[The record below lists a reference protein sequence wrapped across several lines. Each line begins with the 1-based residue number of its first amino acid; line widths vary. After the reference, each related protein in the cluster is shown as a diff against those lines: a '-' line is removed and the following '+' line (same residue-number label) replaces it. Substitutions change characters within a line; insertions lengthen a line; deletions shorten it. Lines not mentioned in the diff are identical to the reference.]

1 MPAVERMRP
10 LLGTFVTIRAQ
21 ESAAL
26 THEQLESAIGSAFRA
41 IERVERMMSSHRGNS
56 DIGRLNRAR
65 PGCHL
70 RVHRWTYFVLREALW
85 LNEASNGAF
94 DCNIGGV
101 LARAGLLP
109 RLRANFARHGLP
121 MCKAIALASYGRVR
135 LRHRVS
141 LDLGGIAKGF
151 AVDLSVRVLRDHG
164 VQGGLVN
171 AGGDLRVFGPR
182 PQAVW
187 VRCPSAPGKQRLV
200 GHLRNGA
207 VATSAS
213 YFMPDAGRDGVTASA
228 IVHPAHGR
236 RLPLAGSVSVVA
248 KSCMQADAL
257 TKIAALRR
265 CVPAVL
271 RQHSQARVIEL

>member
-1 MPAVERMRP
+1 MLVVERMRP

-21 ESAAL
+21 ADASL
-26 THEQLESAIGSAFRA
+26 THEQREAAIGKAFRA
-41 IERVERMMSSHRGNS
+41 IERVERLMSFHRSDS
-56 DIGRLNRAR
+56 DIGRLNRAQ
-65 PGCHL
+65 PGSSL
-70 RVHRWTYFVLREALW
+70 RVRRWTHVVLREALR
-85 LNEASNGAF
+85 LNEVSGGAF
-94 DCNIGGV
+94 DCNVGGALV
-101 LARAGLLP
+101 RAGLLP
-109 RLRANFARHGLP
+109 RLRANLARRGLP
-121 MCKAIALASYGRVR
+121 MRKAIALASGGRVT
-135 LRHRVS
+135 LKHRVS

-151 AVDLSVRVLRDHG
+151 AVDQAVRVLRDHG

-171 AGGDLRVFGPR
+171 AGGDLRVFGPS

-187 VRCPSAPGKQRLV
+187 VRCPSAPDKQHLI

-213 YFMPDAGRDGVTASA
+213 YFMPDAGRDGVIASA

-236 RLPLAGSVSVVA
+236 RLPLVGSVSVVA

-265 CVPAVL
+265 RVPTVL
-271 RQHSQARVIEL
+271 RQRTQARVIEL